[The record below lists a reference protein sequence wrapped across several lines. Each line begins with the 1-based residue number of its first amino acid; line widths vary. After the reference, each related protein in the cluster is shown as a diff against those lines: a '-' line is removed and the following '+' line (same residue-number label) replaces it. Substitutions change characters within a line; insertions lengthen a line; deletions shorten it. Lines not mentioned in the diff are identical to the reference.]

1 MGGKLIG
8 AVAMNKFSCDFE
20 TTTDT
25 QDCRV
30 WAWGVYNIDKDK
42 FEYGTEIGTFF
53 RMDGAKH

>member
-1 MGGKLIG
+1 MIG

-30 WAWGVYNIDKDK
+30 WAWGAYNIDKDK

-53 RMDGAKH
+53 RMDGTKH